1 MNLVKIVMEV
11 AKKLKGLEDDLL
23 VAELLDVQLVEV
35 VHSEVEQALVIR
47 QLETSLKTRRCW
59 LRMRKKN
66 RIWTIGCEH
75 GEWGGGRTRPVVR
88 IVF

>member
-1 MNLVKIVMEV
+1 MIHFFIFVEELSWLNLVKIVMEV

-47 QLETSLKTRRCW
+47 QLETS
-59 LRMRKKN
+59 M
-66 RIWTIGCEH
+66 
-75 GEWGGGRTRPVVR
+75 
-88 IVF
+88 

>member
-1 MNLVKIVMEV
+1 MSWLNLVKIVMEV

-23 VAELLDVQLVEV
+23 VAKLLDVQLVEV

-47 QLETSLKTRRCW
+47 QLETRRCW

>member
-1 MNLVKIVMEV
+1 MINFFIFIEELSWLNLVKIVMEV

-47 QLETSLKTRRCW
+47 QLETS
-59 LRMRKKN
+59 M
-66 RIWTIGCEH
+66 
-75 GEWGGGRTRPVVR
+75 
-88 IVF
+88 

>member
-1 MNLVKIVMEV
+1 MNFYKKKMSWLNLVKIVVEV

-47 QLETSLKTRRCW
+47 QLETS
-59 LRMRKKN
+59 M
-66 RIWTIGCEH
+66 
-75 GEWGGGRTRPVVR
+75 
-88 IVF
+88 

>member
-1 MNLVKIVMEV
+1 MKVFLRFDHLFFFIEELSWLNLVKIVVEV

-47 QLETSLKTRRCW
+47 QLETS
-59 LRMRKKN
+59 M
-66 RIWTIGCEH
+66 
-75 GEWGGGRTRPVVR
+75 
-88 IVF
+88 

>member
-47 QLETSLKTRRCW
+47 QLETSMKTRRCW

-75 GEWGGGRTRPVVR
+75 GEWGGGRTSPVVR

>member
-1 MNLVKIVMEV
+1 MKVFLRIDSFFYFYREELSWLNLVKIVMEV

-47 QLETSLKTRRCW
+47 QLETS
-59 LRMRKKN
+59 M
-66 RIWTIGCEH
+66 
-75 GEWGGGRTRPVVR
+75 
-88 IVF
+88 

>member
-1 MNLVKIVMEV
+1 MKVFLGLIHSFIFIEELSWLNLVKIVVEV

-47 QLETSLKTRRCW
+47 QLETT
-59 LRMRKKN
+59 M
-66 RIWTIGCEH
+66 
-75 GEWGGGRTRPVVR
+75 
-88 IVF
+88 